1 MFSSIFFFE
10 IKRALKSVSTYIYF
24 LILLAVGFL
33 VGLLMGGAFK
43 SVKALTGG
51 EKILANS
58 PMLIDTLLTFV
69 TGWIGPII
77 IVAVVGNAV
86 LKDFR
91 YNTHNILFSTPI
103 NKSSYLLGRFLA
115 GILICL
121 FIFIGPAL
129 GFMLAYASSWVSP
142 DKIGAFSMMAYVS
155 TYLHCVIPNL
165 LFQGAL
171 FFAVSLITRDIFIIW
186 LSLIIYWVTL
196 GVASAFVGSLDYEY
210 MAALIDPM
218 GEQAKALVTKYW
230 TTYDKN
236 HQIIRLVGPY
246 FINRLIWLSVGV
258 ILYITGYSFFSFTSA
273 PGRVSFRKKKAVPV
287 AKVKAPVFEKIAFGQ
302 NYLPKVTRSFN
313 TAANL
318 RMLWG
323 LSVNECK
330 VILRNV
336 YFRII
341 QLFDVLFLFIV
352 SIQAGKEIYDTPTYP
367 VTYHVIEY
375 LGGVFGIF
383 IVIITVMFS
392 GEIVW
397 RSRENRMDN
406 IIDALPVPNWV
417 FFISKLTALVF
428 VQVILASI
436 LILCGMAAQAFKGYF
451 HFEPMQYIETIF
463 GMRLISMILFAVL
476 CMFIQTLARNKYIG
490 FFIIILFYIWN
501 TFIASNVLKHN
512 LFVFNSSPGYQY
524 SDMNGFGHA
533 LYPFFM
539 FKLYWGAF
547 GLLLATLTSALWTRG
562 TGFSL
567 KWRFMQSPVGARR
580 RSLALMLVAAIIFV
594 TCGSFIYYNTN
605 VLNKYMSS
613 YDWEKLQAEYEKKYK
628 KYEKLPQP
636 KITSVKVNVD
646 IFPAKRGLHAQGAY
660 MLQNKTGQP
669 ISAVHVL
676 MPTEVKV
683 NSLTLSKATGN
694 TQYDSVYGY
703 RIFTLS
709 QPLAPGDSLL
719 LSFNVDMISKG
730 FTHDFEGL
738 SAPVYNGTF
747 VHNTDFMPSIGYS
760 REIELSDNTER
771 KKHGLAY
778 RRTANP
784 ITDTASYNTNVFT
797 RDADFV
803 SFETTMSTD
812 EGQTAIA
819 PGYLQKEW
827 TANGRHYYS
836 YKMDSK
842 ILNYYSFLS
851 AHYLVKKDTYNGIAL
866 EIYYHPGHEYNLD
879 RMLKGIKRSL
889 AYYNTNFA
897 PYQHRQ
903 VRILEFP
910 RYSTFAQS
918 FPNTIPFSEGIGF
931 IARIDDKSEDDVDYV
946 FYVTAHEVAHQ
957 WFAHQ
962 VTGADVEGSNIL
974 SETLAQYGAITVMEK
989 EYGEDRMQKF
999 LHIEMDKY
1007 LTARSAESE
1016 KEKPLALADMDQ
1028 QYIFYQ
1034 KGSIVM
1040 TSLRRF
1046 IGEDS
1051 LNKGIRMFLDK
1062 YALKAPPYP
1071 TTTDFVAC
1079 LRAVTPDSLQYVI
1092 TDDFNK
1098 ITIYDNSIK
1107 DAQTAQDGSGYTT
1120 DITLDIKKFYADG
1133 DGKETAAQCND
1144 YIEVAVY
1151 KNKGKV
1157 LQLNRY
1163 KLEDGINKL
1172 KIHTA
1177 DKPYKVVIDPRY
1189 LLMEKKPD
1197 DNEKRLNTT
1206 GSVAKK

>member
-1 MFSSIFFFE
+1 MFASIFFFE

-24 LILLAVGFL
+24 LILTAVGFL
-33 VGLLMGGAFK
+33 VGLLMAGAFK
-43 SVKALTGG
+43 SIKALTGG

-58 PMLIDTLLTFV
+58 PMLIDLMLTFV
-69 TGWIGPII
+69 TGWVGPII

-103 NKSSYLLGRFLA
+103 NKPSYLLGRFFA
-115 GILICL
+115 GIFLCL
-121 FIFIGPAL
+121 LIFIGPGI
-129 GFMLAYASSWVSP
+129 GFMLAYASPWVNP
-142 DKIGAFSMMAYVS
+142 DKIGAFSMMAYVA

-186 LSLIIYWVTL
+186 LSLIIYWITL
-196 GVASAFVGSLDYEY
+196 GIASAFVGSLDYEY
-210 MAALIDPM
+210 MSALLDPM

-230 TTYDKN
+230 STYDKN
-236 HQIIRLVGPY
+236 HQIIRLTGPY
-246 FINRLIWLSVGV
+246 FLNRVIWLSVGAIV
-258 ILYITGYSFFSFTSA
+258 YITGYSFFSFTST
-273 PGRVSFRKKKAVPV
+273 PGRVSFRKKKVLESGGGKVPL
-287 AKVKAPVFEKIAFGQ
+287 FEKIAFGQ
-302 NYLPKVTRSFN
+302 NYLPKATRTFT
-313 TAANL
+313 TAAHF

-323 LSVNECK
+323 LALNECK
-330 VILRNV
+330 VVLRNA

-341 QLFDVLFLFIV
+341 RLFYMLFLFIV
-352 SIQAGKEIYDTPTYP
+352 SFQIGKEIYDTPTYP
-367 VTYHVIEY
+367 VTYTVLEY

-383 IVIITVMFS
+383 ITITTIMFS
-392 GEIVW
+392 GEIIW
-397 RSRENRMDN
+397 RNRENRMDN

-417 FFISKLTALVF
+417 FFVSKLLALMF
-428 VQVILASI
+428 LQGSLLVILI
-436 LILCGMAAQAFKGYF
+436 VCGMAAQAFKGYF
-451 HFEPMQYIETIF
+451 HFEPTLYIETLF
-463 GMRLISMILFAVL
+463 GLRFISMILFAVL
-476 CMFIQTLARNKYIG
+476 CMFVHTLARNKYIG

-501 TFIASNVLKHN
+501 SFIASNVLKHN

-533 LYPFFM
+533 LFPYFI
-539 FKLYWGAF
+539 FKLYWGAL
-547 GLLLATLTSALWTRG
+547 GVLLATLTSALWTRG

-567 KWRFMQSPVGARR
+567 KWRFQQSPGYARK
-580 RSLALMLVAAIIFV
+580 RSLAVIAASAVVFIG
-594 TCGSFIYYNTN
+594 CGSFIYYNTN
-605 VLNKYMSS
+605 IQNKHMSS
-613 YDWEKLQAEYEKKYK
+613 YDWQELQVTYEKKYK

-636 KITSVKVNVD
+636 KITDVKVNVD
-646 IFPAKRGLHAQGAY
+646 IFPSKRGLHASGY
-660 MLQNKTGQP
+660 YVLQNKNAQP
-669 ISAVHVL
+669 VSTIHVL
-676 MPTEVKV
+676 MPSQIKV
-683 NSLTLSKATGN
+683 NQMTLSRSGKLS
-694 TQYDSVYGY
+694 QYDSTFGY
-703 RIFTLS
+703 RIFSLA
-709 QPLAPGDSLL
+709 QPLAPGDTISLA
-719 LSFNVDMISKG
+719 FNVDMISKG
-730 FTHDFEGL
+730 FTHEFEGL
-738 SAPVYNGTF
+738 STPVYNGTF

-760 REIELSDNTER
+760 REMEVSDNAER

-778 RRTANP
+778 RKTANP
-784 ITDTASYNTNVFT
+784 LNDSASYNTNVFT
-797 RDADFV
+797 HDADFV

-812 EGQTAIA
+812 ADQTAIA
-819 PGYLQKEW
+819 PGYLQKDW
-827 TANGRHYYS
+827 TTNGRRYFS

-851 AHYLVKKDTYNGIAL
+851 ARYLVKKENYNGIAL
-866 EIYYHPGHEYNLD
+866 EIYYHKGHEYNLD
-879 RMLKGIKRSL
+879 RMLKGIKQSL
-889 AYYNTNFA
+889 AYYNTNFT

-931 IARIDDKSEDDVDYV
+931 IARIDDDNKEDVDYV

-989 EYGEDRMQKF
+989 QYGEERMHKF
-999 LHIEMDKY
+999 LHIEMDRY
-1007 LTARSAESE
+1007 LTARSNESE
-1016 KEKPLALADMDQ
+1016 KEKPLALADIDQ

-1046 IGEDS
+1046 LGEDS
-1051 LNKGIRMFLDK
+1051 LNKGIRTFMQR
-1062 YALKAPPYP
+1062 YAMKAPPYP
-1071 TTTDFVAC
+1071 TTADFVAC
-1079 LRAVTPDSLQYVI
+1079 IRAVTPDSLQYVI
-1092 TDDFNK
+1092 TDAFDK

-1107 DAQTAQDGSGYTT
+1107 DAKTTQQGNTYTI
-1120 DITLDIKKFYADG
+1120 DVTLDIKKYYADG

-1151 KNKGKV
+1151 KDKNTV
-1157 LQLNRY
+1157 LQLTRY

-1172 KIHTA
+1172 KIQTSA
-1177 DKPYKVVIDPRY
+1177 KPYKVVIDPRY
-1189 LLMEKKPD
+1189 MLMEKKPD
-1197 DNEKRLNTT
+1197 DNELRLNANAA
-1206 GSVAKK
+1206 VAKK